1 MLLGI
6 QGGGK
11 SLAAKAVAGMWGL
24 ALLRLDFG
32 ALYNKYHG
40 ESEKNLREALKMAE
54 LMSPCVLWLDEIEKG
69 LSSGESDGGTSQR
82 ILATLLTWMAENT
95 HQVFIVATANDI
107 SKLPPELMRKGR
119 LDEIFFVDLPDSSS
133 REDIFEI
140 HLSRRKQ
147 NVKEFD
153 LNVLAKSSEGFTG
166 SEIEQAV
173 VSALYRAYGEG
184 TSMTTNSV
192 KETIEQTHPISV
204 VMAEKVQAL
213 RDWAKDRTV
222 LAN

>member
-1 MLLGI
+1 
-6 QGGGK
+6 
-11 SLAAKAVAGMWGL
+11 MWGL

-40 ESEKNLREALKMAE
+40 ESEKNLRESLKMAE

-69 LSSGESDGGTSQR
+69 LSSGESDGGTSLR

-95 HQVFIVATANDI
+95 HQVFIVVTANDI

-119 LDEIFFVDLPDSSS
+119 LDEIFFVDLPDASS
-133 REDIFEI
+133 RKDIFEI
-140 HLSRRKQ
+140 HLLRRKQ
-147 NVKEFD
+147 TVKDFD
-153 LNVLAKSSEGFTG
+153 LDILAEASEGFTG

-184 TSMTTNSV
+184 APMTTASI

>member
-1 MLLGI
+1 
-6 QGGGK
+6 
-11 SLAAKAVAGMWGL
+11 
-24 ALLRLDFG
+24 
-32 ALYNKYHG
+32 
-40 ESEKNLREALKMAE
+40 
-54 LMSPCVLWLDEIEKG
+54 MSPCVLWLDKIEKG
-69 LSSGESDGGTSQR
+69 LSSGDGGTSQR

-119 LDEIFFVDLPDSSS
+119 LDEIFFVDLPDSAS
-133 REDIFEI
+133 RKDIFAI
-140 HLSRRKQ
+140 RLSRRKQ
-147 NVKEFD
+147 SVDKFD
-153 LNVLAKSSEGFTG
+153 LDILAGASEGFTG

-184 TSMTTNSV
+184 TPMTTNSV

-213 RDWAKDRTV
+213 RDWAKGRTV